1 MNATSGALL
10 GLTLIVGMLVG
21 LLLFAVLRLGA
32 AARGKSRRERGE
44 RGEAMLLASAMEDA
58 ITRLKAQERATA
70 ARAEASERLSGEIVA
85 SLTSGLVMV
94 DSNGRVQTVNPAAR
108 RILQLEDA
116 TRVPDAALLDE
127 VPALRDVIHE
137 SLRTSHP
144 VLRRTLV
151 LDRPGE
157 PMHLGVSVSPI
168 AAERSPAG
176 AICLFSDL
184 TNVFALEEQLRL
196 KEALARLGELT
207 AGLAH
212 EFRNGLAT
220 IHGYA
225 RLLDPA
231 ALPAAQRPYIEGI
244 RDETQALGEIVTRF
258 LSFAGPSPLALAPVD
273 LRTIVER
280 AAEDVPAARLSVTGE
295 FVAVDAD
302 EVLLR
307 QAISNLF
314 RNSVEACSGR
324 GGPPSID
331 VHAQVDHAHGAVH
344 LAIGDNGPGIG
355 ADALPRVFQPFF
367 TQRPGGTGLGLAIV
381 QKVIV
386 SHNGRISAANRPEG
400 GAIFTVTLPLPP
412 AATASES

>member
-1 MNATSGALL
+1 M
-10 GLTLIVGMLVG
+10 
-21 LLLFAVLRLGA
+21 RCC
-32 AARGKSRRERGE
+32 SRRRW
-44 RGEAMLLASAMEDA
+44 R
-58 ITRLKAQERATA
+58 TRSTELKAQERATA

-85 SLTSGLVMV
+85 SLTSGLVVV
-94 DSNGRVQTVNPAAR
+94 DGNGRVQTVNPAAR
-108 RILQLEDA
+108 RILQLEDTA
-116 TRVPDAALLDE
+116 RVPDAALLDE
-127 VPALRDVIHE
+127 VPALGAVIQE

-144 VLRRTLV
+144 VLRRTLA
-151 LDRPGE
+151 LDRSGE
-157 PMHLGVSVSPI
+157 SMRLGVSVSPI
-168 AAERSPAG
+168 AAERAPAG

-184 TNVFALEEQLRL
+184 TDVFALEEQLRL

-225 RLLDPA
+225 RLMDPA

-258 LSFAGPSPLALAPVD
+258 LSFAGPYPLALAPMD

-280 AAEDVPAARLSVTGE
+280 AAEDAPAAHLTIDGE
-295 FVAVDAD
+295 FVSVDAD

-314 RNSVEACSGR
+314 RNSVEACNAHGR
-324 GGPPSID
+324 AAQID
-331 VHAQVDHAHGAVH
+331 VHAHVDRAHGV
-344 LAIGDNGPGIG
+344 G
-355 ADALPRVFQPFF
+355 APHARRQRPRHRPRALPRVFQPFF

-386 SHNGRISAANRPEG
+386 SHNGRVSAANRPK
-400 GAIFTVTLPLPP
+400 
-412 AATASES
+412 AARSSP

>member
-1 MNATSGALL
+1 MNATSWALL
-10 GLTLIVGMLVG
+10 GLTFIVALLVG
-21 LLLFAVLRLGA
+21 TLLFAVLRLGSA
-32 AARGKSRRERGE
+32 LRGKRRGE
-44 RGEAMLLASAMEDA
+44 RAPGGDSFLLTSAMEDA

-85 SLTSGLVMV
+85 SLTSGLVVV
-94 DSNGRVQTVNPAAR
+94 DGQGRVQTVNPAAR
-108 RILQLEDA
+108 RILQLDDA
-116 TRVPDAALLDE
+116 ARVPDTAILDE
-127 VPALRDVIHE
+127 VPALGAVIEE

-151 LDRPGE
+151 LERSGE
-157 PMHLGVSVSPI
+157 AMRLGVSVSPI
-168 AAERSPAG
+168 AAERASSG

-184 TNVFALEEQLRL
+184 TDVFALEEQLRL

-231 ALPAAQRPYIEGI
+231 ALPVAQRPYIEGI
-244 RDETQALGEIVTRF
+244 RQETQALGEIVTRF
-258 LSFAGPSPLALAPVD
+258 LSFAGPYPLALAPTD

-280 AAEDVPAARLSVTGE
+280 AAEDAPAAQLTIDGE
-295 FVAVDAD
+295 FVSVDAD

-314 RNSVEACSGR
+314 RNSVEACNADGR
-324 GGPPSID
+324 TAQID
-331 VHAQVDHAHGAVH
+331 VRAHVDRAHGAVH
-344 LAIGDNGPGIG
+344 LTLADNGPGI
-355 ADALPRVFQPFF
+355 APDALPRVFQPFF

-386 SHNGRISAANRPEG
+386 SHNGRVSAANRPEG
-400 GAIFTVTLPLPP
+400 GALFSVTLPLP
-412 AATASES
+412 AGSAASES